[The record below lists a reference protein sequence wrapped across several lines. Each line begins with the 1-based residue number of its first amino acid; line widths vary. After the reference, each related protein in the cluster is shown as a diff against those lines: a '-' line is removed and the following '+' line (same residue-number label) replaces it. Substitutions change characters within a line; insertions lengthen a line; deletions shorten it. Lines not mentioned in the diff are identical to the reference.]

1 MNVLLVHQ
9 NFPGQFKHL
18 GPALAAQ
25 GHQVTAMSMRPHKP
39 LTWQGVRVLPYQ
51 AKRGSTPGVHPWMV
65 DFETKLI
72 RAEAAFRHALKLKD
86 QGLEPELI
94 LAHPGWGESLFLK
107 DVWPASK
114 LAIYCEFFYGQRG
127 QDVGFDPEFPV
138 TDVGDA
144 CRVRIK
150 NLNNLMH
157 FEQADVGLSPTAWQ
171 ASSFPA
177 AFRQRIRIIHDG
189 IDTDL
194 VAPNPKAR
202 FALPGGKTLSRED
215 EVISFVNRNLE
226 PYRGYHVFMRSLP
239 QLLQRRPLAQVVL
252 VGGDEVSYGSRPADG
267 GNWKDKMIAEV
278 RPQLR
283 EDQWQRLHFVGR
295 LEYEHY
301 LSLMQVSRVH
311 VYLTY
316 PFVLSWSLLEA
327 MSAGAAIVASDTPP
341 VAEAIEDN
349 RHGLLFPFF
358 DKDALVEH
366 CCKLLDD
373 PEQRRQLGQE
383 ARKRALERYDL
394 QRVCLPAQLRWVQDL
409 SQSPGR

>member
-1 MNVLLVHQ
+1 VTTLLVHQ

-18 GPALAAQ
+18 GPALVAQ
-25 GHQVTAMSMRPHKP
+25 GHKVTAISMRPHKP
-39 LTWQGVRVLPYQ
+39 LMWQGVQVLPYQ

-65 DFETKLI
+65 DFETKVI
-72 RAEAAFRHALKLKD
+72 RAEAALRHAQKLKD
-86 QGLEPELI
+86 RGLRPDLI

-107 DVWPASK
+107 DVWPEAK
-114 LAIYCEFFYGQRG
+114 LAIYCEFFYGQQG

-138 TDVGDA
+138 TDTGDA

-157 FEQADVGLSPTAWQ
+157 FEQATAGLSPTHWQ

-177 AFRQRIRIIHDG
+177 DFRQRIRVIHDG
-189 IDTDL
+189 IDTEL
-194 VAPNPKAR
+194 VAPQAQAR
-202 FALPGGKTLSRED
+202 FALPGGKSLSRED
-215 EVISFVNRNLE
+215 EVITFVNRNLE

-239 QLLQRRPLAQVVL
+239 ELLQRRPQAQVVL
-252 VGGDEVSYGSRPADG
+252 VGGDEVSYGSRPAKG

-278 RPQLR
+278 RPLLR
-283 EDQWQRLHFVGR
+283 EDQWQRLHFVGK
-295 LEYEHY
+295 LEYGHY

-341 VAEAIEDN
+341 VAEAIEHG

-358 DKDALVEH
+358 DQQALVER
-366 CCKLLDD
+366 CSELLDQ
-373 PEQRRQLGQE
+373 PELRHELGLQARQ
-383 ARKRALERYDL
+383 RALEEYDL
-394 QRVCLPAQLRWVQDL
+394 QNICLPAQLRWVQHL
-409 SQSPGR
+409 S